1 MTLIL
6 LGSFALTACESPDKW
21 SPDKALDRRDQ
32 REMRSWV
39 QIDNKQALD
48 SDYKIA
54 NAIREASPYTHAKK
68 NKSSSDNSF
77 TYSLDVNG
85 YIFPKNCLMTFY
97 DDGYVE
103 VKSGDDVSFVYSFGA
118 QKAKTLYQ
126 VVATYIEE
134 ANTGTLPVEPEIN
147 DIIAL
152 GRGKEGNQKDKDGNE
167 IFTLDEFKDVTFTL
181 KTSNGS
187 NGALF
192 VNNTEIESS
201 LFTSMYIFASDI
213 NRDGYRE
220 LIYDRNERE
229 GESRGNYF
237 VVYDVKNMKVLF
249 DEVNTRVGSYA
260 FYRFNYGMVE
270 EKLTF
275 YPYIGNYSENSIV
288 DYGYLRYTEEKGA
301 YFEWQNIFA
310 ITSIELV
317 RFYINKEGYPSI
329 EPVNNVYTFHKGIKC
344 SMEYKVNRTNNNRQ
358 LIGGFLSVYWDNA
371 HPSHFNRYLSAD
383 YPDINNVYTDTFD
396 LSDECEESTWEFFF
410 GEFGFDV
417 HYKIEA

>member
-1 MTLIL
+1 MKKLIL
-6 LGSFALTACESPDKW
+6 
-21 SPDKALDRRDQ
+21 
-32 REMRSWV
+32 V
-39 QIDNKQALD
+39 
-48 SDYKIA
+48 
-54 NAIREASPYTHAKK
+54 
-68 NKSSSDNSF
+68 
-77 TYSLDVNG
+77 
-85 YIFPKNCLMTFY
+85 
-97 DDGYVE
+97 
-103 VKSGDDVSFVYSFGA
+103 
-118 QKAKTLYQ
+118 
-126 VVATYIEE
+126 
-134 ANTGTLPVEPEIN
+134 TLPVLMVLTGCTVDPTQPGSHTPNQSTIPDERTECIYPIDPTRA
-147 DIIAL
+147 DIIAYD
-152 GRGKEGNQKDKDGNE
+152 KSTNQGE
-167 IFTLDEFKDVTFTL
+167 FSLEEFKDVAF
-181 KTSNGS
+181 KFESSNGS
-187 NGALF
+187 GGKIY
-192 VNNTEIESS
+192 VNNIVIEEDMATS
-201 LFTSMYIFASDI
+201 LYIFASDI

-270 EKLTF
+270 DKLTF

-317 RFYINKEGYPSI
+317 RFYINEEGYPSI